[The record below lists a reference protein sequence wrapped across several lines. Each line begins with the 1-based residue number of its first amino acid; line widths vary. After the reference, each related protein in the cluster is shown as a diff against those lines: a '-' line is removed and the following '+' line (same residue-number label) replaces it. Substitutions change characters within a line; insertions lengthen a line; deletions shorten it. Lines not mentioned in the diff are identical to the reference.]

1 MTMIGVV
8 ATLRI
13 QAGKAAEFEQVF
25 KGLSA
30 QVRANEPGNIAYQ
43 LTRSRTEAD
52 TYKVLEIYADEAAL
66 KAHGASDHFKA
77 AGPALGAVLAGRPD
91 VEYLDGVA

>member
-1 MTMIGVV
+1 MIGVI

-13 QAGKAAEFEQVF
+13 QDGKTEEFEGVF
-25 KGLSA
+25 TALAA
-30 QVRANEPGNIAYQ
+30 QVRAAEPGNIAYQ
-43 LTRSRTEAD
+43 LCRSRTEPG
-52 TYKVLEIYADEAAL
+52 TYKVLEIYADADAL

-91 VEYLDGVA
+91 VEYLDGV